1 MTEAVTRRRFTIE
14 EYHRMGEAGI
24 LGDDERLELIAGHI
38 VVREPIGS
46 RHAGTV
52 DRLNRLW
59 TSRLGER
66 AIVRV
71 QNPVVLPEEA
81 SELQPDVM
89 LLAPR
94 ADFYTGSHPTPR
106 DVLLLI
112 EVADTSL
119 LLDRRVKM
127 PLYARAGIREAWLCD
142 LTTGRV
148 DVHRDITAGR
158 YASVRTFGSAQRLT
172 VESLPNISV
181 TVGELLGSTPI

>member
-1 MTEAVTRRRFTIE
+1 MAEAGTRRRFTID

-59 TSRLGER
+59 TSRVGER

-71 QNPVVLPEEA
+71 QNPVVLPHDA
-81 SELQPDVM
+81 SEIQPDIM

-94 ADFYTGSHPTPR
+94 ADFYGAAHPTPA

-127 PLYARAGIREAWLCD
+127 PLYGQAGIQEAWLCD
-142 LTTGRV
+142 LTTGRI
-148 DVHRDITAGR
+148 DVHRDVTGGR
-158 YASVRTFGSAQRLT
+158 YATVRTHTTSQRLSARAFPDVNLT
-172 VESLPNISV
+172 VA
-181 TVGELLGSTPI
+181 ELLGLD

>member
-1 MTEAVTRRRFTIE
+1 MAEAVTRRRFTIR
-14 EYHRMGEAGI
+14 EYHRMGETGI
-24 LGDDERLELIAGHI
+24 LGGDERLELIAGHI
-38 VVREPIGS
+38 LVREPIGA

-52 DRLNRLW
+52 DRLTRLW
-59 TSRLGER
+59 TSRLGDR

-71 QNPVVLPEEA
+71 QNPVVLPHEA
-81 SELQPDVM
+81 SEVQPDLM

-94 ADFYTGSHPTPR
+94 ADFYVGSHPTGA

-127 PLYARAGIREAWLCD
+127 PLYARGGVREAWLCD

-148 DVHRDITAGR
+148 DVHRDLTAGR
-158 YASVRTFGSAQRLT
+158 YATVRALRGPQSLT
-172 VESLPNISV
+172 VTAFPDVAVSV
-181 TVGELLGSTPI
+181 DDLLGRPG

>member
-1 MTEAVTRRRFTIE
+1 MAEAVTRRRFTID
-14 EYHRMGEAGI
+14 EYHRMGEVGI
-24 LGDDERLELIAGHI
+24 LGGEERLELIAGHI

-71 QNPVVLPEEA
+71 QNPVVLPHEA
-81 SELQPDVM
+81 SELQPDLM

-94 ADFYTGSHPTPR
+94 ADFYVRAHPTPA

-112 EVADTSL
+112 EVADMSL

-127 PLYARAGIREAWLCD
+127 PLYARAGIQEAWLCD
-142 LTTGRV
+142 LTTDRV
-148 DVHRDITAGR
+148 DVHRDVTAGR
-158 YASVRTFGSAQRLT
+158 YASVRKLTPDQRLT
-172 VESLPNISV
+172 VSAFPDVSLSV
-181 TVGELLGSTPI
+181 AELLGPSG